1 MAAVHDNDGA
11 SRAARVRTVHAE
23 ATPFDNC
30 VHILRA
36 LHQEL
41 IPLPP
46 LQGPAVASVPQTLE
60 HEAKGIKRA
69 RFSTLFYRPRSPNAE
84 PLNDASA
91 AGAFRAASSLSPSP
105 VPQQPA
111 ATAAPTASARVPLR
125 VTGVGGTEELTGPP
139 SQDNS

>member
-1 MAAVHDNDGA
+1 M
-11 SRAARVRTVHAE
+11 RAVHAE
-23 ATPFDNC
+23 ATSFDNC

-46 LQGPAVASVPQTLE
+46 LLGPAVASVPQTLE

-69 RFSTLFYRPRSPNAE
+69 RFSTLFYRPHSPNAE

-91 AGAFRAASSLSPSP
+91 AGAFRAASSLNPF
-105 VPQQPA
+105 A
-111 ATAAPTASARVPLR
+111 GTAAARRHRCTNCISTRALR